1 MILISAMLFTRKR
14 RASIIA
20 VWPWACDIFRGKW
33 QFLSG
38 RGMQDIYRINQF
50 VALICQHVVLPGP
63 LYKRGGSL
71 GLRHGNTRGQR
82 R

>member
-1 MILISAMLFTRKR
+1 
-14 RASIIA
+14 
-20 VWPWACDIFRGKW
+20 
-33 QFLSG
+33 
-38 RGMQDIYRINQF
+38 MQDIYRINQF